1 MSVRFGLILIAAV
14 TETIDEMVNV
24 EFEKEEERDAEKT
37 EREKTKK
44 QKKRKEP
51 QKGTHVITESKSHLQ
66 EDCESPRDT
75 DT

>member
-1 MSVRFGLILIAAV
+1 MQRKQS
-14 TETIDEMVNV
+14 E
-24 EFEKEEERDAEKT
+24 EK
-37 EREKTKK
+37 KTKK

-75 DT
+75 DTQTETEDESVN